1 MTKNL
6 RDAIKDRRSYYQI
19 KNESPVSDEELKSI
33 IEHVLIH
40 TPSSFNSQSTRL
52 LLLLGDNHKRLW
64 EITKAELKKVSLS
77 EEAFKVTEQKV
88 DNSFAAG
95 YGTVLF
101 FEDQTAFKSLQEQF
115 PFIAS
120 NFAQWS
126 EHSSAMAQILTWM
139 GLDSVGLGGSLQHY
153 NPLIDDAVRKEWIKA

>member
-1 MTKNL
+1 M
-6 RDAIKDRRSYYQI
+6 
-19 KNESPVSDEELKSI
+19 
-33 IEHVLIH
+33 
-40 TPSSFNSQSTRL
+40 

-153 NPLIDDAVRKEWIKA
+153 NPLIDDAVRKEWNLSNDWSLIAQMPFGIPVEDAYEKEYLPLEERLLVFE